1 MGKIEMGPGDTIIT
15 NHPAYGGSHLP
26 DVTLVTPVFTD
37 GKELLGY
44 VVNRAHHAELGGTHP
59 ASMPPDA
66 NSLEEEGVIIEPY
79 RLVSSSRVDWKGL
92 REILGGG
99 PWPSRAVEEN
109 IADLNAALAANLSG
123 AGGLKEL
130 AVKHGPG
137 QVINYMQYLRDYAA
151 SRMRLVLDKIP
162 DGRYEARE
170 ELDDNS
176 ILKVAIEISK
186 DICCIDFTGTS
197 GVHQGNMN
205 ATSAIVNSVV
215 IYVLRLL
222 LNEPL
227 PLNEGILEPVRVIL
241 PESLLNPDF
250 DRSHQECPAIVGG
263 NVEVSQRLTD
273 TLLKAFG
280 VVACSQGTMNNLM
293 MGNDSYSYYETICG
307 GCGAGPGFDGAPGV
321 HHHMTNTRI
330 TDPEILEHRYPLKL
344 VEFSIRKKSGGR
356 GAYRGGDGVVRI
368 LEFNSASTVSILSQ
382 HRIVRP
388 YGMQGGKKGKR
399 GRQLVIR
406 ADGVRE
412 KLNGID
418 GFDAHPGDRL
428 VLRTPG
434 GGGWGK

>member
-1 MGKIEMGPGDTIIT
+1 MR
-15 NHPAYGGSHLP
+15 
-26 DVTLVTPVFTD
+26 VV
-37 GKELLGY
+37 LG
-44 VVNRAHHAELGGTHP
+44 L
-59 ASMPPDA
+59 
-66 NSLEEEGVIIEPY
+66 
-79 RLVSSSRVDWKGL
+79 
-92 REILGGG
+92 
-99 PWPSRAVEEN
+99 
-109 IADLNAALAANLSG
+109 
-123 AGGLKEL
+123 
-130 AVKHGPG
+130 
-137 QVINYMQYLRDYAA
+137 
-151 SRMRLVLDKIP
+151 IP
-162 DGRYEARE
+162 DGRYEAQE

-176 ILKVAIEISK
+176 ILKAAIEISK
-186 DICCIDFTGTS
+186 DTCCIDFTGTS
-197 GVHQGNMN
+197 GVHPGNMN
-205 ATSAIVNSVV
+205 ATYAIVNSVV

-250 DRSHQECPAIVGG
+250 NRSHQECPAIVGG

-307 GCGAGPGFDGAPGV
+307 GCGAGPGFNGARGV

-330 TDPEILEHRYPLKL
+330 TDPEILEHRYPLRL
-344 VEFSIRKKSGGR
+344 VEFSIRKRSGGR

-368 LEFNSASTVSILSQ
+368 LEFTSASTVSILSQ

-388 YGMQGGKKGKR
+388 YGMKGGKQGKT
-399 GRQLVIR
+399 GQQLVVR

-418 GFDAHPGDRL
+418 GFVAHPGDRL
-428 VLRTPG
+428 VVRTPG